1 MPHELRTP
9 RPGRFPQKAPVMRK
23 VFAVLVCLLVAES
36 TSSAQEWANKMFNV
50 LSHDFGTVARGAK
63 CEFRFQIKNIYQEDA
78 HIEGVRSSCG
88 CMTPQ
93 ITKSDLKTFETVEV
107 VAEFNTRD
115 FLGQKSHTLT
125 VTFDQPFHAV
135 VELHLTGFIR
145 SDVVFQPGAIDLGT
159 VDVGTEVERKLQ
171 VTYAGR
177 EDWKIVD
184 AKTADPNFE
193 VEVSQPYRGA
203 GKVSYELLIR
213 LTKTAPV
220 GYIKEQLI
228 LVTNDAR
235 ARELP
240 IEMSGRVISE
250 ITISP
255 TSLFMGTVHPGQ
267 TVTKKLLVRG
277 KKPFK
282 IIDVKC
288 PDKSF
293 EIATSKEA
301 KSVHVIPIAFTAG
314 DDPGKVARKISIL
327 TDQGDNVAQAF
338 TAYALVIKSDVP
350 ANADETGAEKNERS
364 GE

>member
-1 MPHELRTP
+1 
-9 RPGRFPQKAPVMRK
+9 MRK
-23 VFAVLVCLLVAES
+23 VLAVLVCLLAAES
-36 TSSAQEWANKMFNV
+36 IGNAQEWANKMFNV
-50 LSHDFGTVARGAK
+50 TSHDFGTVARGAK
-63 CEFRFQIKNIYQEDA
+63 AEFRFQIKNIYQEDA
-78 HIEGVRSSCG
+78 HIAGVRSSCG

-93 ITKSDLKTFETVEV
+93 ITRSDLKTFQTAEI
-107 VAEFNTRD
+107 VAELNTRD
-115 FLGQKSHTLT
+115 FLGQKSPTLF

-135 VELHLTGFIR
+135 VELHVTGFIR
-145 SDVVFQPGAIDLGT
+145 GDVVLQPGAIDLGT
-159 VDVGTEVERKLQ
+159 VDVGTEIEKKLQ
-171 VTYAGR
+171 VIYAGR

-193 VEVSQPYRGA
+193 VEVTELGRGA

-220 GYIKEQLI
+220 GYIKDQLI

-240 IEMSGRVISE
+240 VDMSGRVISE

-293 EIATSKEA
+293 EIETSKEA
-301 KSVHVIPIAFTAG
+301 KSVHVIPVVFTAG
-314 DDPGKVARKISIL
+314 DDPGKVARKISIM
-327 TDQGDNVAQAF
+327 TDQGDNLAQAF
-338 TAYALVIKSDVP
+338 TAYALVVKADGSGKANDTP
-350 ANADETGAEKNERS
+350 AHKAETS